1 MWQTLNQKVSK
12 GHNYVPGNYYVR
24 LYFVWTISISNC
36 NNFCFALLVY
46 DLQNNDC
53 FISMQI
59 YQENPP
65 SAKGE

>member
-12 GHNYVPGNYYVR
+12 GHNYVLGYYYVR